1 MLLQFKGASE
11 GMRKY
16 QLMWTGQLF
25 SILGSGLTSF
35 ALGLWIL
42 SQTDSVTSF
51 TMIAVI
57 AGLPGVLLAPWIGA
71 IVDRYDRKLV
81 MILSDTVSALV
92 TLFIAVQY
100 MNDNLVFWHI
110 YVCVLIS
117 SIATAFQAP
126 ANIAAITSLV
136 ERKDYG
142 RVSGLMQIADSS
154 SMIVAPLLAGALLAF
169 TDLTTVLLIDLAT
182 YSIAMITLILV
193 KIPKA
198 KAFKK
203 DTKGS
208 SLWQEFKLGWS
219 YLFQHKDLVYLLVFF
234 CLINFVVSMGTISVL
249 PMMYFIADESQI
261 GLALSIGGIGMLL
274 GSFYLASTGG
284 PEKKIHGI
292 LGSGFLM
299 GFCLLLLGI
308 YPSIWLIMIGLFC
321 FKFLLP
327 IINGSSQAIWQ
338 SRIPQGVQGRVFALR
353 RMFAQFTI
361 PLGDFLA
368 GPLADF
374 VFEPV
379 MRGENIVSNSIGP
392 LIGTGPGRGIALM
405 LICLSIFPIL
415 FAIWG
420 YSKKQIR
427 NISEEP
433 DEENEESESQVQT
446 GTTTAASNT

>member
-1 MLLQFKGASE
+1 MLLQFKGASD
-11 GMRKY
+11 GMKKY

-42 SQTDSVTSF
+42 GQTDSVTSF

-57 AGLPGVLLAPWIGA
+57 AGLPAVLLAPWIGA
-71 IVDRYDRKLV
+71 IVDRYDRKL
-81 MILSDTVSALV
+81 ILIITDTVSALV
-92 TLFIAVQY
+92 TLYIAIQY
-100 MNDNLVFWHI
+100 MTDNLVFWHI

-117 SIATAFQAP
+117 SVATAFQAP

-142 RVSGLMQIADSS
+142 RVSGLMQFADSS
-154 SMIVAPLLAGALLAF
+154 SMIIAPIAAGALLAF
-169 TDLTTVLLIDLAT
+169 TDLTTILLIDLAT
-182 YSIAMITLILV
+182 YVIAMVTLILV

-198 KAFKK
+198 KAFKQDK
-203 DTKGS
+203 KGS
-208 SLWQEFKLGWS
+208 SMWQEFKLGWA
-219 YLFQHKDLVYLLVFF
+219 YLFKHNDLVYLLVFF

-249 PMMYFIADESQI
+249 PMLHFIADESQI
-261 GLALSIGGIGMLL
+261 GMVLSVGGIGMLI
-274 GSFYLASTGG
+274 GSFVLASTGG
-284 PEKKIHGI
+284 PQKKINGI

-299 GFCLLLLGI
+299 GFSLLLLGI
-308 YPSIWLIMIGLFC
+308 YPSVWLIMLGLFS

-327 IINGSSQAIWQ
+327 MINGCSQAIWQ

-353 RMFAQFTI
+353 RMFAQFTV

-374 VFEPV
+374 VFEPI
-379 MRGENIVSNSIGP
+379 MRSNNAISASIGQ

-405 LICLSIFPIL
+405 LICLSVVPML
-415 FAIWG
+415 LAVWG
-420 YSKKQIR
+420 FSNQKIR
-427 NISEEP
+427 HISDEPDPEDEEP
-433 DEENEESESQVQT
+433 ATQSATES
-446 GTTTAASNT
+446 TATANS

>member
-1 MLLQFKGASE
+1 MLLQFKGASD
-11 GMRKY
+11 GMKKY

-42 SQTDSVTSF
+42 GQTDSVTSF

-57 AGLPGVLLAPWIGA
+57 AGLPAVLLAPWIGA
-71 IVDRYDRKLV
+71 IVDRYDRKL
-81 MILSDTVSALV
+81 ILIITDTVSALV
-92 TLFIAVQY
+92 TLYIAIQY
-100 MNDNLVFWHI
+100 MTDNLVFWHI

-117 SIATAFQAP
+117 SVATAFQAP

-142 RVSGLMQIADSS
+142 RVSGLMQFADSS
-154 SMIVAPLLAGALLAF
+154 SMIIAPIAAGALLAF
-169 TDLTTVLLIDLAT
+169 TDLTTILLIDLAT
-182 YSIAMITLILV
+182 YVIAMVTLILV

-198 KAFKK
+198 KAFKQDK
-203 DTKGS
+203 KGS
-208 SLWQEFKLGWS
+208 SMWQEFKLGWA
-219 YLFQHKDLVYLLVFF
+219 YLFKHNDLVYLLVFF

-249 PMMYFIADESQI
+249 PMLHFIADESQI
-261 GLALSIGGIGMLL
+261 GMVLSVGGIGMLV
-274 GSFYLASTGG
+274 GSFVLASTGG
-284 PEKKIHGI
+284 PQKKINGI

-299 GFCLLLLGI
+299 GFSLLLLGI
-308 YPSIWLIMIGLFC
+308 YPSIWLIMLGLFS

-327 IINGSSQAIWQ
+327 MINGCSQAIWQ

-353 RMFAQFTI
+353 RMFAQFTV

-379 MRGENIVSNSIGP
+379 MRGDNAISATVGQ

-405 LICLSIFPIL
+405 LICLSVIPML
-415 FAIWG
+415 LALWG
-420 YSKKQIR
+420 YSNKKIR
-427 NISEEP
+427 HISEEIAP
-433 DEENEESESQVQT
+433 EQEDAEQAQSD
-446 GTTTAASNT
+446 TTAAANT

>member
-1 MLLQFKGASE
+1 MLLQFKGASD
-11 GMRKY
+11 GMKKY

-42 SQTDSVTSF
+42 GQTDSVTSF

-57 AGLPGVLLAPWIGA
+57 AGLPAVLLAPWIGA
-71 IVDRYDRKLV
+71 IVDRYDRKL
-81 MILSDTVSALV
+81 ILIITDTVSALV
-92 TLFIAVQY
+92 TLYIAIQY
-100 MNDNLVFWHI
+100 MTDNLVFWHI

-117 SIATAFQAP
+117 SVATAFQAP

-142 RVSGLMQIADSS
+142 RVSGLMQFADSS
-154 SMIVAPLLAGALLAF
+154 SMIIAPIAAGALLAF
-169 TDLTTVLLIDLAT
+169 TDLTTILLIDLAT
-182 YSIAMITLILV
+182 YVIAMVTLILV

-198 KAFKK
+198 KAFKQDK
-203 DTKGS
+203 KGS
-208 SLWQEFKLGWS
+208 SMWQEFKLGWA
-219 YLFQHKDLVYLLVFF
+219 YLFKHNDLVYLLVFF

-249 PMMYFIADESQI
+249 PMLHFIADESQI
-261 GLALSIGGIGMLL
+261 GMVLSVGGIGMLI
-274 GSFYLASTGG
+274 GSFVLASTGG
-284 PEKKIHGI
+284 PQKKINGI

-299 GFCLLLLGI
+299 GFSLLLLGI
-308 YPSIWLIMIGLFC
+308 YPSIWLIMLGLFS

-327 IINGSSQAIWQ
+327 MINGCSQAIWQ

-353 RMFAQFTI
+353 RMFAQFTV

-374 VFEPV
+374 VFEPI
-379 MRGENIVSNSIGP
+379 MRGDNAISASVGQ

-405 LICLSIFPIL
+405 LICLSIVPML
-415 FAIWG
+415 LAVWG
-420 YSKKQIR
+420 YSNKKIR
-427 NISEEP
+427 HISDEPDPEDEEP
-433 DEENEESESQVQT
+433 ATQSATES
-446 GTTTAASNT
+446 TATANS